1 MTNLVEFER
10 WEDGIYQLET
20 SDPVVGGPD
29 GIDNLQAK
37 QLANRTRYLKK
48 AVEAGQSGF
57 DAHVAAADPHP
68 QYATHA
74 DLAEKVAALVA
85 QSPETLDTLS
95 ELAKALGNDPNFAT
109 TIANQLALKAPLDS
123 PPFTGIPRGPTPP
136 QFDSTTRLATMEAL
150 RRELGSMAGT
160 DTRCVGMAAD
170 VNLPASC
177 VGKLLPVQGATSRTI
192 FLPSTTTLPDG
203 ASISFYNLNPSANGA
218 SHTISAQANQN
229 IIVTTAFAQTM
240 PLAPGDIV
248 TLTVYAG
255 SWTMSSGCSKLSLA
269 RMNAFAW
276 SNAQNGYQML
286 PSGLILQ
293 WGYVV
298 VAPSSLQTITLP
310 LTYPTA
316 NLGVAGFAD
325 DVNANGTQYRWTGG
339 SRTRSTLGFVN
350 NWASGPIAGSW
361 ISWGY

>member
-1 MTNLVEFER
+1 MADLVEVPK
-10 WEDGIYQLET
+10 WEEGIYQLET
-20 SDPVVGGPD
+20 SDPVEGGPD
-29 GIDNLQAK
+29 GIDNVQAR
-37 QLANRTRYLKK
+37 QLGNRTRYLKDQQE
-48 AVEAGQSGF
+48 AHVEA
-57 DAHVAAADPHP
+57 DNPHP
-68 QYATHA
+68 QYATLVQMKA
-74 DLAEKVAALVA
+74 AIEALVA
-85 QSPETLDTLS
+85 SAPGALDTLN
-95 ELAKALGNDPNFAT
+95 ELAAALGNDPNFAT
-109 TIANQLALKAPLDS
+109 TMTNQLALKAALDS
-123 PPFTGIPRGPTPP
+123 PLFTGMPKAPTPD
-136 QFDSTTRLATMEAL
+136 QFDASKRIATMESL

-177 VGKLLPVQGATSRTI
+177 VGKLLPVQGDTSRTI
-192 FLPSTTTLPDG
+192 FLPSTAALPDG
-203 ASISFYNLNPSANGA
+203 ASIAFYNLNPSANGA
-218 SHTISAQANQN
+218 SHTISAQPNQN

-293 WGYVV
+293 WGYVI

-310 LTYPTA
+310 LTYPSA

-339 SRTRSTLGFVN
+339 NRTRSTLGFVN
-350 NWASGPIAGSW
+350 NWESGPIAGSW